1 MSQSI
6 DEMAEEIQVYAKE
19 VEFWLNRALELE
31 KLIDNMDGY
40 ALGSN
45 DLKEKYIKEYAEI
58 LTRLVKEKDNL
69 EKFRV
74 KYNKEAKRRGVKE
87 IPFTV

>member
-1 MSQSI
+1 MTQTVK
-6 DEMAEEIQVYAKE
+6 ELAEEIQVYTKE
-19 VEFWLNRALELE
+19 VIFWLKRAAEIE
-31 KLIDNMDGY
+31 VLIDNIDGY

-45 DLKEKYIKEYAEI
+45 DLEEKYVKEYAEI
-58 LTRLVKEKDNL
+58 LTRLVKEKDGL

-74 KYNKEAKRRGVKE
+74 KYNKEAKRRGMKE